1 MSGLPPGTEI
11 LRLGLASVS
20 DLASGVMAL
29 KLSPIKVSE
38 PYANGLPAVC
48 PNWRGN
54 WAQFGVRS
62 GCSRQK
68 HQRRKRCIHS
78 DFSGKY
84 LVGGSGIEPL
94 TPSMSR
100 KCSPAELTAR
110 QIVMPALVAGIH
122 VLAPIQSARRGWP
135 EQVRMTPQ

>member
-100 KCSPAELTAR
+100 KCSSAELTA
-110 QIVMPALVAGIH
+110 LS
-122 VLAPIQSARRGWP
+122 LASPI
-135 EQVRMTPQ
+135 